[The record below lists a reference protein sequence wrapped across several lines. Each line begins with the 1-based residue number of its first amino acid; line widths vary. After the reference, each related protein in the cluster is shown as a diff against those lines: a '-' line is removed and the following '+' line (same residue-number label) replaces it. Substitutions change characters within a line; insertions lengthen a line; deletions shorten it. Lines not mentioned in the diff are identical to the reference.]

1 MITDLRFHSRASM
14 AIVTQAFFL
23 RMRCGVSLVQYTQM
37 MRRMYIHQH
46 LDWPH
51 FHWDWKK
58 VAPQLASVRHR
69 QGLLLGRIE
78 SLAFETNRELTVDTV
93 VTSVV
98 SSSRIEGETLDAGQV
113 RSSVARRLGLDVG
126 GVSPSD
132 RSVDGV
138 VEMMIDATERCEEL
152 LTKDRLFGWHGALFP
167 TGFNNMGPVNVG
179 KWRDDATGPM
189 RVVSGPIGRQRVHFE
204 APPAGALDGEMGAF
218 IDWFNR
224 PDDTDWVIR
233 AALAH
238 LWFVTIHPFDDG
250 NGRIARALTDMA
262 LARSD
267 GTSQRSYS
275 MSDQVLKER
284 RDYYRLL
291 EQTQRGTL
299 DITDWMM
306 WFLACLERSIDASEE
321 KLSAVI
327 SKSRFWRAHQHV
339 PFNTRQRNM
348 VNRLIDGFSGNL
360 TTSRWARMTRCSHDT
375 ALRDITDL
383 IDRGIL
389 VRNPGGGRRT
399 SYSIADVLDWH
410 GK

>member
-1 MITDLRFHSRASM
+1 MRTYLERDL
-14 AIVTQAFFL
+14 QAL
-23 RMRCGVSLVQYTQM
+23 SS
-37 MRRMYIHQH
+37 I
-46 LDWPH
+46 
-51 FHWDWKK
+51 HWDWEQ

-78 SLAFETNRELTVDTV
+78 SLAFEANRELTVDTV
-93 VTSVV
+93 ATSVV
-98 SSSRIEGETLDAGQV
+98 SSSRIEGEMLDACKV
-113 RSSVARRLGLDVG
+113 RSSVARQLGLDVD
-126 GVSPSD
+126 GVAPPD
-132 RSVDGV
+132 RNVDGV
-138 VEMMIDATERCEEL
+138 VEMMIDAMEHCEDP
-152 LTKDRLFGWHGALFP
+152 LTKARLLGWHSALFP
-167 TGFNNMGPVNVG
+167 TGFNNMGPINVG
-179 KWRDDATGPM
+179 KWRDDATCPM

-204 APPAGALDGEMGAF
+204 ASPAGVLDSEMEAF

-224 PDDTDWVIR
+224 PDETDWVIR

-267 GTSQRSYS
+267 GTLQRFYS

-299 DITDWMM
+299 DITNWMM

-327 SKSRFWRAHQHV
+327 SKARFWQAHQRV
-339 PFNTRQRNM
+339 PFNTRQHNM
-348 VNRLIDGFSGNL
+348 VNRLFDGFEGNL

-389 VRNPGGGRRT
+389 VRNPGGVRRT
-399 SYSIADVLDWH
+399 SYSLADGLSWH

>member
-1 MITDLRFHSRASM
+1 MGWRRDSM
-14 AIVTQAFFL
+14 KECGTRIDWVSFL
-23 RMRCGVSLVQYTQM
+23 GIICVETLVQYTQI
-37 MRRMYIHQH
+37 MRRIYIHQH
-46 LDWPH
+46 PDWPR
-51 FHWDWKK
+51 FHWDWER
-58 VAPQLASVRHR
+58 VVPQLASVRHR

-78 SLAFETNRELTVDTV
+78 SPAFETNRELTLDTV
-93 VTSVV
+93 ATSVV
-98 SSSRIEGETLDAGQV
+98 SSSSIEGEMLDLGQV
-113 RSSVARRLGLDVG
+113 RSSVARQLGFDVG
-126 GVSPSD
+126 GVAASD
-132 RSVDGV
+132 RSVDGA
-138 VEMMIDATERCEEL
+138 VEMMIDATEHYEEP
-152 LTKDRLFGWHGALFP
+152 LTKERLFGWHSALFP
-167 TGFNNMGPVNVG
+167 TGFNNMGPISVG

-204 APPAGALDGEMGAF
+204 APPAGALDREMEAF

-224 PDDTDWVIR
+224 PDVTDWVIR

-250 NGRIARALTDMA
+250 NGRIARALSDLA

-275 MSDQVLKER
+275 MSEQVLRER

-291 EQTQRGTL
+291 EQTQRGTP

-306 WFLACLERSIDASEE
+306 WFLACLERSIEASEE

-327 SKSRFWRAHQHV
+327 SKARFWQAHQHT
-339 PFNTRQRNM
+339 PFNTRQHNM
-348 VNRLIDGFSGNL
+348 VNRLFDGFDGNL
-360 TTSRWARMTRCSHDT
+360 TTSRWARITRCSHDT

-399 SYSIADVLDWH
+399 SYSLADSLDRH